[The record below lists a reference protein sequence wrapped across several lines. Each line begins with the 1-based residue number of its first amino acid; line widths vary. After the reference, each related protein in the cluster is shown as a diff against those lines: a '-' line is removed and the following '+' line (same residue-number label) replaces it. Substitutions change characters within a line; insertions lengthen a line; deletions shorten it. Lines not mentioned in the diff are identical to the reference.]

1 MTFDPTAEREH
12 ELVNQIAL
20 VFEHGGLPPV
30 AGRIVGRL
38 LICDPPHQSSTQL
51 ADYTNASRG
60 SISTSTR
67 MLMAARIIER
77 VRFPGDRS
85 SYFRIHAGCW
95 EEMLFAEMARM
106 KRLRSI
112 GDEALDFLD
121 GIGAAPERKARI
133 KEFRDFSAFFEKE
146 FPVVLDHWKNRSP
159 K

>member
-1 MTFDPTAEREH
+1 MNPQQKYIEDFGLFAE
-12 ELVNQIAL
+12 QI
-20 VFEHGGLPPV
+20 GLTRM
-30 AGRIVGRL
+30 AGRILGWL